1 MLIITRREFE
11 SFTID
16 LEPKVNPFL
25 SAAALFRNGPMT
37 VKIIRNHGSN
47 IKLGI
52 DAPRELVILRSE
64 LHNCMVRD
72 QTDSLLILP
81 QNRR

>member
-16 LEPKVNPFL
+16 LEPQANPFL
-25 SAAALFRNGPMT
+25 SAAALFRNGPMM
-37 VKIIRNHGSN
+37 VKIRRHHGSN

-64 LHNCMVRD
+64 LRDRMLRD
-72 QTDSLLILP
+72 QAHSPLILP
-81 QNRR
+81 HSRR